1 MELPHYSGQGFYYF
15 TFEDNLCRN
24 NLLVIPSAAENSP
37 ITNLYING
45 VQFANTAFKNFN
57 QAIGNQK
64 ASGGLVIVPDSLG
77 QVFDST
83 YTINKGIAWPEF
95 SDVDL
100 TRNDI
105 GPSGGPFPIS
115 NFWGAGA
122 GKASLYWVDLPW
134 KVLGGNTPIK
144 IKATSGSK

>member
-1 MELPHYSGQGFYYF
+1 MILPW
-15 TFEDNLCRN
+15 
-24 NLLVIPSAAENSP
+24 AAENSP

-45 VQFANTAFKNFN
+45 VPYSNTAFKNFN

-64 ASGGLVIVPDSLG
+64 ASGGQVITPDSLG

-83 YTINKGIAWPEF
+83 YTINKGIDWPAF

-115 NFWGAGA
+115 NFWGPTA
-122 GKASLYWVDLPW
+122 GKASVYWVDLPW
-134 KVLGGNTPIK
+134 RVLGGNSPIQ
-144 IKATSGSK
+144 IKAKSGSK